1 VDYYKACLVAKG
13 FHQEHGIDFDE
24 TYSPAVKPIKIQTSL
39 SMALTGGW
47 CIKQIDISNAFLY
60 GLLQET
66 VHMSQPPVF
75 MHHSFPNSVCHL

>member
-1 VDYYKACLVAKG
+1 MDYYKARLVAKG
-13 FHQEHGIDFDE
+13 FHQQHVIDFDE
-24 TYSPAVKPIKIQTSL
+24 TYSPVVKPITIQTSF
-39 SMALTGGW
+39 SMAFTGEW

-66 VHMSQPPVF
+66 VRMSQPPGF